1 MTDHEKFKQIKTN
14 ELKDSINKMTILL
27 NEIRQEYSKYTH
39 NLKLLS
45 NYDKEVLGSAINE
58 LCELI
63 GRTKTDVL
71 RELIR
76 NLKLSEK

>member
-1 MTDHEKFKQIKTN
+1 MTEHEKFKQIKTN

-45 NYDKEVLGSAINE
+45 NYDKEVLGSAISE

-63 GRTKTDVL
+63 KSEIENNDVDL
-71 RELIR
+71 Y
-76 NLKLSEK
+76 